1 MLIQALSMVFDG
13 KSKTIFDCRQ
23 NVIRR

>member
-13 KSKTIFDCRQ
+13 KSKTIS
-23 NVIRR
+23 VSKM

>member
-1 MLIQALSMVFDG
+1 MLIQALSMVFDS
-13 KSKTIFDCRQ
+13 KSKTISDWWQ